1 VSIIK
6 KTIAFG
12 SQIIDYKM
20 GIAGAFVMG
29 VVVFVINYSATNELT
44 GSTTAGLKQ
53 ASYTFLFGGILMKG
67 CENLATKIRNRTFAI
82 VASVI
87 IPSTLTLFLT
97 YQLHQLKGTP
107 KPLESTYPTLII
119 IPATAAWGY
128 KKRKQM
134 DVK

>member
-1 VSIIK
+1 
-6 KTIAFG
+6 
-12 SQIIDYKM
+12 M